1 MAGAGAQV
9 RGPTQEPL
17 EEAPNRPP
25 HVARLPMPA
34 WARDALLPE
43 AVTMWLTWEV
53 YLPGSRV
60 WAMMPLQETIAWML
74 GGGLVRCS
82 NG

>member
-1 MAGAGAQV
+1 
-9 RGPTQEPL
+9 
-17 EEAPNRPP
+17 
-25 HVARLPMPA
+25 MPA